1 MATITAGIAT
11 SHIPAIGAAF
21 DLGKTEEDYWKPVF
35 EGYEWVKQWVKEEK
49 PDVVILCYNDH
60 ASSMMLDIVPTF
72 AIGFAEEF
80 QPADEGW
87 GARQVLVVEGFPE
100 LAGHIAEQLIIDEFD
115 ITIMNDI
122 DVDHGLTVPLS
133 LVFGQVEAWP
143 VKVIP
148 VAVNVTQFP
157 TPSGNR
163 CFLLG
168 EAIAHAIESFPQD
181 LNVQVWG
188 TGGMSHQLQ
197 GLRAGLIN
205 PEFDNAFL
213 DRLADYPSELRKITR
228 LEYIQKAGTEGIE
241 LIMWLIMRGAL
252 GEKVDELYRFYH
264 VPASNTAV
272 GHMVLRPVRK
282 DWNSKAV

>member
-11 SHIPAIGAAF
+11 SHIPAMGAAF

-87 GARQVLVVEGFPE
+87 GARQVPVVEGFPE

-157 TPSGNR
+157 TPSGNP

-197 GLRAGLIN
+197 GPRAGLIN

>member
-11 SHIPAIGAAF
+11 SHIPAMGAAF

-87 GARQVLVVEGFPE
+87 GARQVPVVEGFPE

-188 TGGMSHQLQ
+188 TGGMSNQLQ

-282 DWNSKAV
+282 DWDSKAV

>member
-1 MATITAGIAT
+1 MARITAGIAT
-11 SHIPAIGAAF
+11 SHVPAIGAAL
-21 DLGKTEEDYWKPVF
+21 DQGRTQTPDWKPVF
-35 EGYEWVKQWVKEEK
+35 AGYEWVKQWVADEK

-87 GARQVLVVEGFPE
+87 GRRPVPTIIGYPE

-115 ITIMNDI
+115 MTIMNDI

-133 LVFGQVEAWP
+133 LIFGQVEEWP
-143 VKVIP
+143 VKVVP

-163 CFLLG
+163 CFNLG
-168 EAIAHAIESFPQD
+168 KAIGHAVESFPED
-181 LNVQVWG
+181 LNVQIWG

-197 GLRAGLIN
+197 GPRAGLIN
-205 PEFDNAFL
+205 AEFDNEFL
-213 DRLADYPSELRKITR
+213 DKLIDDTDELRQITR
-228 LEYIQKAGTEGIE
+228 LEYLRDSGSEGIE

-252 GEKVDELYRFYH
+252 GKNVEQLHRFYH

-272 GHMVLRPVRK
+272 GHLVLRP
-282 DWNSKAV
+282 KA

>member
-11 SHIPAIGAAF
+11 SHIPAMGAAF
-21 DLGKTEEDYWKPVF
+21 DLGKTQEDYWKPVF
-35 EGYEWVKQWVKEEK
+35 EGYKWVKQWVKDEK
-49 PDVVILCYNDH
+49 PDVIILCYNDH

-80 QPADEGW
+80 HPADEGW
-87 GARQVLVVEGFPE
+87 GARQVPVVPGFPE

-133 LVFGQVEAWP
+133 LVFDKVQAWP

-148 VAVNVTQFP
+148 IAVNVTQFP

-163 CFLLG
+163 CYMLG
-168 EAIAHAIESFPQD
+168 EAISHAVESFPQD
-181 LNVQVWG
+181 LNVQIWG

-228 LEYIQKAGTEGIE
+228 LEYIQEAGTEGIE

-252 GEKVDELYRFYH
+252 GEKVEELYRFYH

-272 GHMVLRPVRK
+272 GHMVLRPVRYQK
-282 DWNSKAV
+282 K

>member
-1 MATITAGIAT
+1 MAKITSGIAT
-11 SHIPAIGAAF
+11 SHIPALGAAF
-21 DLGKTEEDYWKPVF
+21 DLGKTQDKYWKPVF
-35 EGYEWVKQWVKEEK
+35 DGYKWVQSWVKDEK

-80 QPADEGW
+80 SPADEGW
-87 GARQVLVVEGFPE
+87 GPRQVPIVPGFPE
-100 LAGHIAEQLIIDEFD
+100 LAGHIIEQLIIDEFD

-133 LVFGQVEAWP
+133 LVFGKVEEWP

-148 VAVNVTQFP
+148 IAFNTTQFP

-163 CFLLG
+163 CYMLG
-168 EAIAHAIESFPQD
+168 EAIAHAVESFPQD
-181 LNVQVWG
+181 LNVQIWG

-197 GLRAGLIN
+197 GPRAGLIN
-205 PEFDNAFL
+205 PQFDNAFL
-213 DRLADYPSELRKITR
+213 DKLIADTDELREITR
-228 LEYIQKAGTEGIE
+228 LEYIQESGTEGIE
-241 LIMWLIMRGAL
+241 LIMWLAMRGAL
-252 GEKVDELYRFYH
+252 GKKVEELYRFYH

-272 GHMVLRPVRK
+272 GHMVLRP
-282 DWNSKAV
+282 A

>member
-11 SHIPAIGAAF
+11 SHIPAMGAAF

-87 GARQVLVVEGFPE
+87 GARQVPVVEGFPE

-272 GHMVLRPVRK
+272 GHMVLKPVRK

>member
-11 SHIPAIGAAF
+11 SHIPAMGAAF

-35 EGYEWVKQWVKEEK
+35 EGYKWVKKWVKDEK

-80 QPADEGW
+80 HPADEGW
-87 GARQVLVVEGFPE
+87 GPRQVPVVPGFPE

-133 LVFGQVEAWP
+133 LVFDKIDAWP

-148 VAVNVTQFP
+148 IAVNVTQFP

-163 CFLLG
+163 CFCLG
-168 EAIAHAIESFPQD
+168 EAIAHAVESFPQD

-228 LEYIQKAGTEGIE
+228 LEYIQEAGTEGIE
-241 LIMWLIMRGAL
+241 LIMWMIMRGAL
-252 GEKVDELYRFYH
+252 GEKVEELYRFYH

-272 GHMVLRPVRK
+272 GHMVLRPVRYGGK
-282 DWNSKAV
+282 